1 MLPNKS
7 PLEGSLVVAALIT
20 LGIVFAGHWIV
31 SYVQNGNPWA
41 ITPGMAASQRSSSSS
56 VSSRPCAAA
65 AARMKSEFI
74 PPTYPLFVQS

>member
-31 SYVQNGNPWA
+31 SYVQDGNPWS
-41 ITPGMAASQRSSSSS
+41 ITPWYGGVAAL
-56 VSSRPCAAA
+56 
-65 AARMKSEFI
+65 I
-74 PPTYPLFVQS
+74 IIIGLFTNMRRGGS

>member
-1 MLPNKS
+1 MLPNNS

-41 ITPGMAASQRSSSSS
+41 ITPWYGGVAALII
-56 VSSRPCAAA
+56 V
-65 AARMKSEFI
+65 I
-74 PPTYPLFVQS
+74 GLFTTLRRGGS

>member
-41 ITPGMAASQRSSSSS
+41 ITPWYGG
-56 VSSRPCAAA
+56 AAA
-65 AARMKSEFI
+65 LI
-74 PPTYPLFVQS
+74 IVVGLFTNLRRGDS